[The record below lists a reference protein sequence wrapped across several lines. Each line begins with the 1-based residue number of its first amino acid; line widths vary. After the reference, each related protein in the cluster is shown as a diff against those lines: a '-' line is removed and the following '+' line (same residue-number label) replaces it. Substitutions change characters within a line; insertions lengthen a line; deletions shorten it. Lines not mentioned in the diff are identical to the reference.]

1 MRQSASFPLRII
13 PRVIPRV
20 IATLL
25 ATTAAATWAQTP
37 PAPAAAPATPASG
50 AAPAAAPANA
60 ARPDAAAP
68 KPFAEIIKD
77 AKVTSGYFTLYQKD
91 DKVWIEVKP
100 EQFNSPFYFQTN
112 TTRGIGQSGVYPNWM
127 LRGHIVEFNKLG
139 NNVQLIAKNDAFT
152 ATPGTPIATA
162 VRESF
167 TDSILGVTTAAS
179 APHPERKSIL
189 IDANAL
195 LLADLPGMSTQ
206 LETTFRI
213 PYAYDARNSGF
224 VKIQS
229 TDDMST
235 FSVTAHYSVAKMPSP
250 PLVPS
255 PTPTPPP
262 PSTLPDNRS
271 MLLGFYYS
279 LSKLPAKPMPT
290 RAADSRVGHFVT
302 RQWDFSDDMAAF
314 PRKYLVNRWRLEKK
328 DPSRRA
334 VGARA
339 AHRLLAGQ
347 KHPSEVP
354 RQGSRRGT
362 GVEQGL

>member
-1 MRQSASFPLRII
+1 MRQSASFPLRNI

-25 ATTAAATWAQTP
+25 ATTTALTWAQTP
-37 PAPAAAPATPASG
+37 PAPPVPPVPGSPAPSATPPAAAAPL
-50 AAPAAAPANA
+50 AAASAP
-60 ARPDAAAP
+60 RPDAAAP

-77 AKVTSGYFTLYQKD
+77 AKVTPGYFTLYQKD

-100 EQFNSPFYFQTN
+100 EQFNSPFYFQAN
-112 TTRGIGQSGVYPNWM
+112 STRGLGQSGVYPNWM

-152 ATPGTPIATA
+152 AKPGTPMATA

-167 TDSILGVTTAAS
+167 TDSILGVTIAVST
-179 APHPERKSIL
+179 PHPDRKSIL

-224 VKIQS
+224 VKVQS

-235 FSVTAHYSVAKMPSP
+235 FSVTAHYSVPKLPSP

-255 PTPTPPP
+255 TTPTPPP

-279 LSKLPAKPMPT
+279 LSKLPATPMAA

-302 RQWDFSDDMAAF
+302 REPAFARKFAA
-314 PRKYLVNRWRLEKK
+314 
-328 DPSRRA
+328 
-334 VGARA
+334 AR
-339 AHRLLAGQ
+339 HVDLHT
-347 KHPSEVP
+347 K
-354 RQGSRRGT
+354 
-362 GVEQGL
+362 